1 MLKARQIVVGEP
13 HKNNIPARVA
23 PPPLVGP
30 QVKYVMKED
39 VREQRR
45 CHCSHAI
52 ANFEFER
59 SIPRPRRRT
68 RS

>member
-1 MLKARQIVVGEP
+1 V
-13 HKNNIPARVA
+13 RVA
-23 PPPLVGP
+23 ASPLVGP
-30 QVKYVMKED
+30 QVKGVVQVH

-45 CHCSHAI
+45 NDCSHAI

-59 SIPRPRRRT
+59 SIQRPSGRN